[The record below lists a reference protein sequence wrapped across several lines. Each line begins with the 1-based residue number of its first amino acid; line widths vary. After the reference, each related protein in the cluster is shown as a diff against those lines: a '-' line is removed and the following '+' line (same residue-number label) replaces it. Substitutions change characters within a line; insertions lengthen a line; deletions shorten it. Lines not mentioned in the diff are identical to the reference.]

1 MLFRKKSNNVEE
13 HLTKFLNEHP
23 GKIIINGDRCFV
35 GISADEYVIPGI
47 KHKLIVDIP
56 EEVWKRLLEY
66 LNISGDPEVLFF
78 EKDKVYSLTRE
89 EAKKL
94 LLSKRQ

>member
-1 MLFRKKSNNVEE
+1 MLFRKKFNVEE
-13 HLTKFLNEHP
+13 HLTKFLSEHP
-23 GKIIINGDRCFV
+23 GKIMIDGNRYLV
-35 GISADEYVIPGI
+35 GISAHEHVIPGI

-66 LNISGDPEVLFF
+66 LNITGDPEVLFF
-78 EKDKVYSLTRE
+78 EGDKAYSLTRE

-94 LLSKRQ
+94 LLSKS